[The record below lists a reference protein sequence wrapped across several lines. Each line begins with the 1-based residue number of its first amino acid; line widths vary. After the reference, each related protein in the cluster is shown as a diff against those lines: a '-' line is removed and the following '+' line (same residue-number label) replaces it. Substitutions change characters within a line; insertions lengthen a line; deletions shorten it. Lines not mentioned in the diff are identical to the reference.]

1 MEDGS
6 SLGTY
11 VAYAL
16 IGLFL
21 LVVVL
26 AVVRTMM
33 LPAFLLL
40 EPIRH
45 FWTWLGRRRAA
56 SAKREHASK
65 SISEF

>member
-1 MEDGS
+1 MEGTS

-11 VAYAL
+11 VAYAV

-21 LVVVL
+21 LVLGL

-40 EPIRH
+40 EPVRRV
-45 FWTWLGRRRAA
+45 WTWFGGAGARKHREEGR
-56 SAKREHASK
+56 SD
-65 SISEF
+65 